1 VAAALLARP
10 ATVAPFPCEQ
20 VNWQRSVKLL
30 GRQRC
35 CFLRQRFWNVE
46 CPIKVTW
53 FYSSV
58 TLLACCL
65 FADSSRAQQK
75 TDPCERPV
83 TSPATGTVTLTLKGG
98 RSVYHEG
105 EIIPLELTFSYSL
118 VQYRPRTGR
127 NLRAFAF
134 CLTPEGRDPLQDD
147 EESGLWGSA
156 GGSFGSGP
164 YDVFDPGVTYVDD
177 MELNEWKS
185 VPPGNY
191 SLRMGI
197 SNEVKFQVLP
207 ATPEW
212 QAEQLA
218 SAMAV
223 LDADHAKDTPSDM
236 ERTKQ
241 AVRVLRFLGSEASTR
256 ELARRFWFYDRQRQ
270 VHPISAEYPIN
281 PFFYGYERSQDYWDI
296 KAGLIASPYRA
307 VAIEE
312 LTAAIHDP
320 QHPATRAM
328 VETLALLEIQ
338 SKTEYPR
345 FIPMRQY
352 GQVELRSPTPDCPLL
367 VLPCA
372 SHPSQQEKRRLV
384 KGAAYDGILDALW
397 KQVNSNP

>member
-1 VAAALLARP
+1 M
-10 ATVAPFPCEQ
+10 
-20 VNWQRSVKLL
+20 
-30 GRQRC
+30 
-35 CFLRQRFWNVE
+35 
-46 CPIKVTW
+46 KVTS
-53 FYSSV
+53 FYSGV
-58 TLLACCL
+58 ALLACCL
-65 FADSSRAQQK
+65 LAHSSRAQERI
-75 TDPCERPV
+75 DPCQRPV
-83 TSPATGTVTLTLKGG
+83 LSPATGTVTLTLKGG
-98 RSVYHEG
+98 QSVYHEG
-105 EIIPLELTFSYSL
+105 EIIPLERTFTYRL
-118 VQYRPRTGR
+118 VQYHPKTGP
-127 NLRAFAF
+127 NLRRFSF
-134 CLTPEGRDPLQDD
+134 CLIPEGSDPLQDD
-147 EESGLWGSA
+147 EEPGFWGSA
-156 GGSFGSGP
+156 GGSFGNS
-164 YDVFDPGVTYVDD
+164 YDVFDPGVTYVDS
-177 MELNEWKS
+177 MVLNESKS

-218 SAMAV
+218 SALAV
-223 LDADHAKDTPSDM
+223 LDADHTKDTPSDI
-236 ERTKQ
+236 ERTEQ

-338 SKTEYPR
+338 SKPEYPR

-352 GQVELRSPTPDCPLL
+352 GQVELQATPDCPFLL
-367 VLPCA
+367 MPCA
-372 SHPSQQEKRRLV
+372 RHPSEFEKRRLA
-384 KGAAYDGILDALW
+384 KGAAYNEIIDTLW
-397 KQVNSNP
+397 RRINSEH

>member
-1 VAAALLARP
+1 MKLQWICHLAVA
-10 ATVAPFPCEQ
+10 
-20 VNWQRSVKLL
+20 
-30 GRQRC
+30 
-35 CFLRQRFWNVE
+35 
-46 CPIKVTW
+46 
-53 FYSSV
+53 
-58 TLLACCL
+58 LACCL
-65 FADSSRAQQK
+65 LAHTSGAQEK
-75 TDPCERPV
+75 TDPCKRPA
-83 TSPATGTVTLTLKGG
+83 TSPATGTAKLTLKGG
-98 RSVYHEG
+98 QSVYHEG
-105 EIIPLELTFSYSL
+105 EIIPLELAFTYRL
-118 VQYRPRTGR
+118 VQYRPRVGP

-134 CLTPEGRDPLQDD
+134 CLSPEGRDPLQDD
-147 EESGLWGSA
+147 EEPGFWGSA
-156 GGSFGSGP
+156 AVPGNSGP
-164 YDVFDPGVTYVDD
+164 YQVFDAGVTYVEN

-197 SNEVKFQVLP
+197 SNEVTFQVLP

-218 SAMAV
+218 NALAV
-223 LDADHAKDTPSDM
+223 LDADHTKDTLSDL
-236 ERTKQ
+236 ERTEQ

-270 VHPISAEYPIN
+270 VHPISARYPIN

-338 SKTEYPR
+338 SKPEYPR
-345 FIPMRQY
+345 FIPLRQY
-352 GQVELRSPTPDCPLL
+352 GQLERQSPTPECPFLF
-367 VLPCA
+367 LPCA
-372 SHPSQQEKRRLV
+372 SHPSELEKQRQA
-384 KGAAYDGILDALW
+384 KGAAYNDLVAALL
-397 KQVNSNP
+397 KQVSN